1 MYARVIID
9 IAHANVDRLFT
20 YEIPEGLAV
29 QAGHRVLVPFGA
41 GNRKTEGF
49 VLALSTETDVDRLA
63 LKPVLRTMEPYPALT
78 EEQIALAHWIAEAYH
93 CLLVDALR
101 LLIPAQMRGGRVK
114 EKTVRTVRLRPG
126 ADADAEKAA
135 LLTKAGVSRAPKQAE
150 VIDLLGQTGTYM
162 STTDICAFIPG
173 AAGAIAALLKKGV
186 LQEEGQEAFR
196 NPFRAAEAAPPGK
209 PLPLTSAQQ
218 AAFDG
223 IVECVKQGAG
233 TCLLYGVT
241 GSGKTEVYMQ
251 SIAHV
256 IAEGGKAIVLVPEIS
271 LTPQAMERFRSR
283 FGMRVAVLHSRLS
296 PGERYD
302 EWRRIRLGKVDV
314 VIGARSAVF
323 APLTGLKLIIVD
335 EEHEPSYH
343 SETAPRYGAAEVA
356 AKRAKLNGAVLVLGS
371 ATPSVATYK
380 RGPSALTASPCRKWR
395 LSIYAANSFPETTAF
410 SAPHCTAPSASASKQ
425 GSRRSCL

>member
-296 PGERYD
+296 PGALCLSGAKVGC
-302 EWRRIRLGKVDV
+302 RIQMP
-314 VIGARSAVF
+314 
-323 APLTGLKLIIVD
+323 PLQMRQMDT
-335 EEHEPSYH
+335 
-343 SETAPRYGAAEVA
+343 
-356 AKRAKLNGAVLVLGS
+356 
-371 ATPSVATYK
+371 
-380 RGPSALTASPCRKWR
+380 
-395 LSIYAANSFPETTAF
+395 
-410 SAPHCTAPSASASKQ
+410 
-425 GSRRSCL
+425 